1 MSRVDCNV
9 FTPEDYAVVRRF
21 KAILSMEGIKAVLIQ
36 IELGS
41 YENATEIHLRPL
53 FEHLRLVLRTEPQ
66 EMFKEAVSFAYLCE
80 MVVDLEDLVPDDF
93 VPTDELVDKLLEQY
107 WNRQRDIADSHIQDS
122 VPALGNTQL

>member
-107 WNRQRDIADSHIQDS
+107 WNRQRDVADSRIQDS
-122 VPALGNTQL
+122 VPARGNTDL

>member
-9 FTPEDYAVVRRF
+9 FTPEDYAVIRRF
-21 KAILSMEGIKAVLIQ
+21 TGILANDEIKAVLTQ
-36 IELGS
+36 LELGS

-80 MVVDLEDLVPDDF
+80 MVVDLEDLVPGDF

-107 WNRQRDIADSHIQDS
+107 WNRQRDVADSHIQDS

>member
-107 WNRQRDIADSHIQDS
+107 WNRQRDVADSHIQDS
-122 VPALGNTQL
+122 VPARGNTDL